1 MLKFEAWSYGGR
13 VAANMQNEIKVVLFG
28 VGPLG
33 VAIAKGMLE
42 KKGMKIVGVI
52 DTAKDLVAK
61 DLGEVL
67 KLGKTLGVTV
77 TDNGQSLLSKAKP
90 DLAIIAT
97 KSSVKGIYPELT
109 MCIKAGVN
117 VVSTC
122 EEMSYPYHKEP
133 RLSAEID
140 ELAKEHDV
148 TVLGTGI
155 NPGYLMDA
163 LPITLTGPC
172 LRVDSIKVTRMM
184 DSSKRRI
191 PFQKKIGTG
200 LTTEQFEK
208 NIREKIITGHVGL
221 VESIA
226 MIAAALGWTLDAI
239 TEFPPEPV
247 VAKKEMTTPYT
258 TVKPGYVAGLKS
270 VAHGMK
276 GGKPLIVLEF
286 VANALVEEEYDAI
299 SIKGVPNVNQKIIGG
314 VHGDVGTVAIVLN
327 MIPKVLNAAPGLAT
341 MKDLPPPSVLNEDL
355 RVYLRPHDS
364 CCSEMNCCSTGAD
377 Q

>member
-1 MLKFEAWSYGGR
+1 VIAPDR
-13 VAANMQNEIKVVLFG
+13 VVADMESEIKVVLFG

-33 VAIAKGMLE
+33 VAIVRGMLE
-42 KKGMKIVGVI
+42 KKGMKIVGAVDI
-52 DTAKDLVAK
+52 AKDLVGK
-61 DLGEVL
+61 DLGEIL
-67 KLGKTLGVTV
+67 RIGKTIGVTV
-77 TDNGQSLLSKAKP
+77 TDDAQGLLSKAKA
-90 DLAIIAT
+90 DIAIIAT
-97 KSSVKGIYPELT
+97 RSSVKGIYPELT
-109 MCIKAGVN
+109 MCIKAGLD

-122 EEMSYPYHKEP
+122 EELSYPYHKEP

-140 ELAKEHDV
+140 ELAKKQGV

-200 LTTEQFEK
+200 LTPRQFEED
-208 NIREKIITGHVGL
+208 IREKVITGHVGL

-226 MIAAALGWTLDAI
+226 MIASALGWKLDSI

-247 VAKKEMTTPYT
+247 IAKKEVTTPYT

-270 VAHGMK
+270 VAHGIK
-276 GGKPLIVLEF
+276 GGKPVIVLEF
-286 VANALVEEEYDAI
+286 VANAVVEEEYDAV
-299 SIKGVPNVNQKIIGG
+299 SIEGLPNVNQKIIGG
-314 VHGDVGTVAIVLN
+314 VHGDLGTVAVVLN
-327 MIPKVLNAAPGLAT
+327 MIPKVLNATPGLAT
-341 MKDLPPPSVLNEDL
+341 MKDLPLPSCLA
-355 RVYLRPHDS
+355 RI
-364 CCSEMNCCSTGAD
+364 
-377 Q
+377 

>member
-1 MLKFEAWSYGGR
+1 ME
-13 VAANMQNEIKVVLFG
+13 NEIKVVLFG

-42 KKGMKIVGVI
+42 KKGMKIVGAV
-52 DTAKDLVAK
+52 DTAKDLVGK

-67 KLGKTLGVTV
+67 KIGKTLGVTV
-77 TDNGQSLLSKAKP
+77 TDDAEDLLSRVNPKM
-90 DLAIIAT
+90 AIIAT

-117 VVSTC
+117 IVSTC
-122 EEMSYPYHKEP
+122 EELSYSYHKQP
-133 RLSAEID
+133 QLSAEID
-140 ELAKEHDV
+140 ELAKKHGV
-148 TVLGTGI
+148 AVLGTGI

-172 LRVDSIKVTRMM
+172 LRVDTIKVSRMM

-200 LTTEQFEK
+200 LTSEQFEK

-226 MIAAALGWTLDAI
+226 MIAAALGWTLDSI

-247 VAKKEMTTPYT
+247 IAKKEITTPYT

-270 VAHGMK
+270 VAHGIK
-276 GGKPLIVLEF
+276 GGKPVIVLEF

-299 SIKGVPNVNQKIIGG
+299 SIEGVPNVNQKIIGG
-314 VHGDVGTVAIVLN
+314 VPGDVGTVAVVLN
-327 MIPKVLNAAPGLAT
+327 MIPKVLNVSPGLTT
-341 MKDLPPPSVLNEDL
+341 MKDLPLPSVFSEDL
-355 RVYLRPHDS
+355 RVYLHHHGS
-364 CCSEMNCCSTGAD
+364 CCSEMNCCSTSAD